1 MVTVS
6 TGLSAV
12 ERVEIAYTCTA
23 TEAVGDIVCL
33 DPSGSNKV
41 IKASNT
47 STSTAPAIGIIVS
60 KPSTTTAVIRT
71 GVESGGF
78 VGIVAGATYFLGTS
92 GTLTTT
98 APTATGT
105 IVQSVGIGV
114 SSTKVLI
121 DPEINYFVN

>member
-23 TEAVGDIVCL
+23 TEVVNDVVCL
-33 DPSGSNKV
+33 DPAGSNKV
-41 IKASNT
+41 IRASNT
-47 STSTAPAIGIIVS
+47 SVSTAPAIGIIVN
-60 KPSTTTAVIRT
+60 KPNPTTAVVRT

-78 VGIVAGATYFLGTS
+78 SGIVAGSTYYLGTN
-92 GTLTTT
+92 GQLTAT
-98 APTATGT
+98 APTAAGT
-105 IVQSVGIGV
+105 IVQAVGIGV

-121 DPEINYFVN
+121 DPEINYFMN